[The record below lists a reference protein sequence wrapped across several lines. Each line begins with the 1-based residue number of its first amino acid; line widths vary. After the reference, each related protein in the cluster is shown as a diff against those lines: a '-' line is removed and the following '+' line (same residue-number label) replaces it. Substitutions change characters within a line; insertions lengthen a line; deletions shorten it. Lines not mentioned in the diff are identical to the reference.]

1 MMKHVH
7 IFPLWDFVYRYNF
20 VFQQKTVHNNGGPT
34 KRKRDSNDER
44 DGDDNASSSQV
55 SQQEAISETREHG
68 NSPQNSSAIPEGIQE
83 PSTDGAA
90 VSYET
95 LGEC

>member
-1 MMKHVH
+1 M
-7 IFPLWDFVYRYNF
+7 I
-20 VFQQKTVHNNGGPT
+20 VFSRKKNGGPT

-44 DGDDNASSSQV
+44 DGDDSASSAQV
-55 SQQEAISETREHG
+55 SQQEAVSETREHG
-68 NSPQNSSAIPEGIQE
+68 NSPQDSRAFPEGIQE

-90 VSYET
+90 VSSET

>member
-1 MMKHVH
+1 MMKHVC
-7 IFPLWDFVYRYNF
+7 IFPLWDFVYRCNF
-20 VFQQKTVHNNGGPT
+20 VFQQKTVQKNGGPT

-44 DGDDNASSSQV
+44 DGDDSASSAQV
-55 SQQEAISETREHG
+55 SQQEAVSETREHG
-68 NSPQNSSAIPEGIQE
+68 NSPQDSRAFPEGIQE

-90 VSYET
+90 VSSET